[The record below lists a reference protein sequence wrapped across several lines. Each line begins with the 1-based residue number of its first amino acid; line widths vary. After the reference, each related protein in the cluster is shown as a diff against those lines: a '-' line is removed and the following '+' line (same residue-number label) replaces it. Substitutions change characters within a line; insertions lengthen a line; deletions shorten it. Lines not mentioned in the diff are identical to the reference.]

1 MKLPKILLLED
12 EPQLAKVISET
23 LVSTGYAVTHMNN
36 GRLGIDAFNQS
47 SGFDLCIVDVMMP
60 FMDGL
65 SFVKELRKT
74 DRQLPVLFLT
84 ALSQDRNIVEGYEA
98 GGNDYLRKP
107 FSLQELL
114 LRIKEL
120 LKRSDFSY
128 NQNPVP
134 LTIGAFQFFPHR
146 QDLVHSEGHT
156 SRLSNKESEL
166 LLLLLQHRNQLL
178 DRKAT
183 LIKLWGD
190 DSPYHARSMD
200 VFITKLRK
208 HLQIDPNIDII
219 NVRGH
224 GYKLVW

>member
-12 EPQLAKVISET
+12 ELQLGKVISET
-23 LVSTGYAVTHMNN
+23 LINKGYFVTHLNN
-36 GRLGIDAFNQS
+36 GRMGLDAFNQS

-74 DRQLPVLFLT
+74 DRQVPVLFLT
-84 ALSQDRNIVEGYEA
+84 ALSQDKNIVNGYEA

-120 LKRSDFSY
+120 LKRSDYRY
-128 NQNPVP
+128 NQHPLP

-146 QDLVHSEGHT
+146 QDLVHPEGHT
-156 SRLSNKESEL
+156 SRLSNRESEL
-166 LLLLLQHRNQLL
+166 LLLLLQQRNHLL
-178 DRKAT
+178 ERKAT
-183 LIKLWGD
+183 LIKLWGE
-190 DSPYHARSMD
+190 DSSYNARSMD

-208 HLQIDPNIDII
+208 HLQTDPNIDII
-219 NVRGH
+219 NVRGY

>member
-1 MKLPKILLLED
+1 MRSPNILLLED

-23 LVSTGYAVTHMNN
+23 LVSRGYAVTHLNN
-36 GRLGIDAFNQS
+36 GRLGIDAFSQS

-74 DRQLPVLFLT
+74 DRQVPVLFLT
-84 ALSQDRNIVEGYEA
+84 ALAQDKNIVDGYEA

-128 NQNPVP
+128 NQNPMP

-146 QDLVHSEGHT
+146 QDLVHREGHT
-156 SRLSNKESEL
+156 SRLSNRESEL

-183 LIKLWGD
+183 LIKLWGE

-208 HLQIDPNIDII
+208 HLQTDPNIDII